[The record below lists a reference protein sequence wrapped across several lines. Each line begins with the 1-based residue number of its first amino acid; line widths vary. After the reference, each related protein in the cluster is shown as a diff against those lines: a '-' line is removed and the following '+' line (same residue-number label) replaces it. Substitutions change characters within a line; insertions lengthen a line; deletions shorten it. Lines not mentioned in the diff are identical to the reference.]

1 MNSTLFIQYHAPYTS
16 HESQETLDAL
26 LVMAAFDQN
35 PSVLFQGDGVWQLVG
50 TQKDAQLF
58 GRNSIVAQTN
68 ALELYDVKNVY
79 VDLYSLQQRQLQLCD
94 LAIPAQGLA
103 PEQLSNFIQQHRFII
118 RL

>member
-1 MNSTLFIQYHAPYTS
+1 MSSTLFIQHHAPYS
-16 HESQETLDAL
+16 NHNSQETLDAL
-26 LVMAAFDQN
+26 LVMATFGQN

-58 GRNSIVAQTN
+58 GQNSIVAQTS
-68 ALELYDVKNVY
+68 ALELYDVEKVY
-79 VDLYSLQQRQLQLCD
+79 VDLNSLQQRQLQLSD

-103 PEQLSNFIQQHRFII
+103 AQQLSDFIQQHRFII